1 MSHDFPIQQFVR
13 IEANQIT
20 DAVNLLIVDINALF
34 ASLGVGAGAY
44 ASQHQ
49 LRAWASNNGSPLY
62 IYTLD
67 QAVNALISNDI
78 NIRWN
83 HSPTIVQ
90 GDPLYLFIQT
100 TLGFTTLQMLAA
112 LAAMQAYPP

>member
-1 MSHDFPIQQFVR
+1 MTTPAPTFPIQQFIR

-34 ASLGVGAGAY
+34 ASLGVGSGGY

-62 IYTLD
+62 IYTID
-67 QAVNALISNDI
+67 QAVDALISNDI

-83 HSPTIVQ
+83 HSATIVQ
-90 GDPLYLFIQT
+90 GDLVT
-100 TLGFTTLQMLAA
+100 RLAQG
-112 LAAMQAYPP
+112 LVTVSPEVTR